1 MTAFVFQFPAEI
13 DSWYDGDTCK
23 VHRESQPGETI
34 HGESLRVEGIN
45 APELRDAGGAAARDY
60 AASLA
65 PPGSSVTLIATK
77 KDKYGRFLARII
89 LPTGD
94 SLGDLMIAAGQA
106 VPYLT

>member
-1 MTAFVFQFPAEI
+1 
-13 DSWYDGDTCK
+13 
-23 VHRESQPGETI
+23 
-34 HGESLRVEGIN
+34 
-45 APELRDAGGAAARDY
+45 
-60 AASLA
+60 
-65 PPGSSVTLIATK
+65 VTLIATK